1 MLHKIKALWQ
11 RLCSPALRTSNP
23 LFIFRDGPVTRAA
36 KQGSLLLL
44 EDFDAPSQAVTERLN
59 SLLEPEP
66 TFAVSEDITLGPGG
80 ADIFLPSSFQ
90 VSDLV
95 CCVVSFKRGRC
106 FICPLHQS

>member
-1 MLHKIKALWQ
+1 MLHKIQSLWQ
-11 RLCSPALRTSNP
+11 RLCSSSLRVSDP

-66 TFAVSEDITLGPGG
+66 SFAVSEDITLGSGG
-80 ADIFLPSSFQ
+80 ADVLLPASFQ
-90 VSDLV
+90 VGGGV
-95 CCVVSFKRGRC
+95 GT
-106 FICPLHQS
+106 